1 MDILV
6 NIYQLRQIYWNS
18 HLGGQRYMWIYDY
31 NAFSGISS
39 YNQEFLWNNI
49 PISLFQCRVHKNLT
63 TFFTPSNINSLHWF
77 SYELI
82 TDIICLPISNN
93 LPRQQVS
100 NSLISLLFAV
110 LSHPFFLF
118 LFCFGF
124 GAKTIRGETLFV

>member
-49 PISLFQCRVHKNLT
+49 PISLFQCRVHKKFNNIFY
-63 TFFTPSNINSLHWF
+63 TF
-77 SYELI
+77 
-82 TDIICLPISNN
+82 
-93 LPRQQVS
+93 
-100 NSLISLLFAV
+100 
-110 LSHPFFLF
+110 
-118 LFCFGF
+118 
-124 GAKTIRGETLFV
+124 